1 LALANPW
8 TLASRRYRTSYFSL
22 VAYRALMPNLN
33 VAVLGAPEYAKSLG
47 KKSTTSDITFYDLKQ
62 GEVTVSIVEP
72 SKYPEKLASLFFA
85 ASLADVAVLV
95 IDQISPVFGETLVM
109 LDCLG
114 VKKGYIVLRNFI
126 VPEQLAPLIKST
138 ILEGYSMVDDDPV
151 SLRERLL
158 ADAMKLA
165 KPGDDGQGSVAVD
178 HFFDVKGVGTVVLG
192 CVSEGAIK
200 KHDSVKVLPLG
211 KDAEIRS
218 IQKHD
223 DDFDSAQKGD
233 RVGLALKGVTIEDLD
248 RGTVLSN
255 NEKLVTRNELTCKA
269 SVVKYWQSPLKEGM
283 VLHVGHWMQFEPAR
297 IESVSHGADKLRPE
311 IKLSF
316 QKNLVYAPGA
326 RGVLTYLEG
335 GKLRVVG
342 TIELG

>member
-1 LALANPW
+1 
-8 TLASRRYRTSYFSL
+8 
-22 VAYRALMPNLN
+22 MPNLN
-33 VAVLGAPEYAKSLG
+33 VVVLGVPEYARGLG

-62 GEVTVSIVEP
+62 GDVTVSIVEP

-85 ASLADVAVLV
+85 TSLADVAVLV
-95 IDQISPVFGETLVM
+95 IDQINPVFGETLVM

-114 VKKGYIVLRNFI
+114 VKKGYIILRNFT
-126 VPEQLAPLIKST
+126 VPEQLAPFMKGT
-138 ILEGYSMVDDDPV
+138 VLEGYPIIDDDPAR
-151 SLRERLL
+151 LRERLL
-158 ADAMKLA
+158 ADAVELA
-165 KPGDDGQGSVAVD
+165 RAGDDERGSVAVD
-178 HFFDVKGVGTVVLG
+178 HFFDVRGVGTVVLG
-192 CVSEGAIK
+192 CVSEGAIR

-255 NEKLVTRNELTCKA
+255 NEKLVSRNELTCKA
-269 SVVKYWQSPLKEGM
+269 SIVKYWLNPLKEGT

-297 IESVSHGADKLRPE
+297 VESVSPGAGILRPE